1 MIRNYFKIA
10 WRSLQKNKLFSLI
23 NIISLA
29 IGLSASFV
37 IGMMVYYDFTFD
49 KFHTD
54 GDRIYRVTTQFND
67 PEGDYYSSG
76 IPFPLVDAVKNE
88 VSGLEATAFFHQFS
102 SVNVKPTGTEELFKQ
117 QDFVVFTDQGYFDL
131 FDYNWL
137 VGSAKNTLS
146 QPNEVILTEARAKL
160 YFPNLSPSQV
170 MGKTLNYND
179 SIPAVVTGIVA
190 DFAERSDLI
199 FQEFLSLD
207 TASQTNINY
216 QISGN
221 NWYGVYNTSQLWIK
235 LEKGTLLNNFQA
247 QLDDIAGKHQLK
259 EDLKFGSSRDFY
271 SQPLND
277 LHFNSEL
284 GVYDPEKAVADKD
297 VLVMLG
303 LVAMFL
309 LLLGCANFINLNT
322 AQASKRAKEIGIRK
336 TLGSSKGQLILQFLG
351 ETFLLTLIA
360 GAVSIILSMWL
371 IRIFNDFI
379 ADGIDISLL
388 MNPVILL
395 SIGALLVIV
404 TIAAGFYPGIVL
416 SKFNP
421 VRVLKGKNTEAG
433 GKNQLRKFLTV
444 FQFSIAFV
452 FIISTFLVG
461 KQISFLINKDMGFKT
476 ESVAFIETPYYVSS
490 LAKQKLLSQK
500 LADLSQLK
508 EVSLGGQSPASFDQS
523 ATAFVSNYD
532 DIERDTS
539 VRLLFGDT
547 KYLDLYKIPLLA
559 GRKPLNDTVKEV
571 VINTKALEKMG
582 FENPNEA
589 VNQSVTSGGVPYVIT
604 GVMANF
610 NQGSLRNEIE
620 PMAFV
625 GDMWRSFSSAFQVIH
640 FSFSAENYEDLTTTL
655 AMVESIYKEVYPNEP
670 IDLKFMDETILT
682 FYKKEQSMSKLLNWA
697 MGLSVLISCLGLL
710 GLVIYTTERRVK
722 EIGIRKVLGAS
733 IVQINTLLCKDF
745 VLLIIIAFVIATPIA
760 YWALDNWLQDF
771 ANRTELSWWIFASS
785 GIAMIL
791 LALIIMST
799 KTITTAM
806 ANPAKSLRTE

>member
-1 MIRNYFKIA
+1 MFRNYFKIA
-10 WRSLQKNKLFSLI
+10 WRNLWKNKLFSII
-23 NIISLA
+23 NVISLA

-49 KFHTD
+49 KFHPD

-67 PEGDYYSSG
+67 PEGDHFSSG

-88 VSGLEATAFFHQFS
+88 VSGLETAAFFHQFS
-102 SVNVKPTGTEELFKQ
+102 SVNVKPTGNEELFKQ
-117 QDFVVFTDQGYFDL
+117 QDFVVFTDHGYFDL

-137 VGSAKNTLS
+137 AGSAQKTLS
-146 QPNEVILTEARAKL
+146 QPNEVVLTEARAKL

-179 SIPAVVTGIVA
+179 SIPAVVTGVVA
-190 DFAERSDLI
+190 NFEERSDLI

-207 TASQTNINY
+207 TASQTNIHH

-235 LEKGTLLNNFQA
+235 LEQGTLLNNFQA
-247 QLDDIAGKHQLK
+247 QLDDIAGKHQME
-259 EDLKFGSSRDFY
+259 EDLKLGSGREFY
-271 SQPLND
+271 SQPLKD
-277 LHFNSEL
+277 LHFNDEL
-284 GVYDPEKAVADKD
+284 GIYDPEKAVADKD
-297 VLVMLG
+297 VIIMLG
-303 LVAMFL
+303 LLALFL

-371 IRIFNDFI
+371 IRIFDDFI

-395 SIGALLVIV
+395 SMGTLLVIV

-416 SKFNP
+416 SKFKP

-433 GKNQLRKFLTV
+433 AKNQLRKFLTV
-444 FQFSIAFV
+444 FQFTIAFV

-476 ESVAFIETPYYVSS
+476 ESVAFIETPHYVSS
-490 LAKQKLLSQK
+490 LAKQELLAQK
-500 LADLSQLK
+500 LANLSSLK
-508 EVSLGGQSPASFDQS
+508 KVSLGGQSPASFDQS
-523 ATAFVSNYD
+523 TTSFISIHD
-532 DIERDTS
+532 GEERKTS
-539 VRLLFGDT
+539 VRLLFGDPE
-547 KYLDLYKIPLLA
+547 YLDLYEIPLLA
-559 GRKPLNDTVKEV
+559 GRKPLNDTIKEI

-582 FENPNEA
+582 FDDPNQA
-589 VNQSVTSGGVPYVIT
+589 VNQKVTSGGVPYLIT
-604 GVMANF
+604 GVMADF
-610 NQGSLRNEIE
+610 NQGSLKQEIG
-620 PMAFV
+620 PMAFA
-625 GDMWRSFSSAFQVIH
+625 GGMWRSSSSGFKVAH
-640 FSFSAENYEDLTTTL
+640 FSFSSENYEDLTTTI
-655 AMVESIYKEVYPNEP
+655 ADVKSIYKEVYPNEP

-745 VLLIIIAFVIATPIA
+745 VILIFIAFVIAIPIA
-760 YWALDNWLQDF
+760 YYTLDDWLQDF
-771 ANRTELSWWIFASS
+771 ANRTELSWWIFAGS

-791 LALIIMST
+791 LALIIMSIR
-799 KTITTAM
+799 TIATAM
-806 ANPAKSLRTE
+806 ADPVKSLRTE

>member
-1 MIRNYFKIA
+1 MFRNYFKIA
-10 WRSLQKNKLFSLI
+10 WRNLWNNKLFSLI
-23 NIISLA
+23 NVISLA

-67 PEGDYYSSG
+67 PEGDYFSSG

-88 VSGLEATAFFHQFS
+88 VSGLETAAFFHQFT
-102 SVNVKPTGTEELFKQ
+102 SVNVKPTGTKDLFKQ

-131 FDYNWL
+131 FDYYWL
-137 VGSAKNTLS
+137 AGSAQKTLS
-146 QPNEVILTEARAKL
+146 QPNEVVLTEARAKL

-179 SIPAVVTGIVA
+179 SIPAVVTGVVA
-190 DFAERSDLI
+190 NFAERSDLV

-207 TASQTNINY
+207 TASQTNIHH

-221 NWYGVYNTSQLWIK
+221 NWYGVYNSSQLWIK
-235 LEKGTLLNNFQA
+235 IEKGTLLNNFQA
-247 QLDDIAGKHQLK
+247 QLDDIAGKHQME
-259 EDLKFGSSRDFY
+259 EDLKFGSSREFY
-271 SQPLND
+271 SQPLNN

-284 GVYDPEKAVADKD
+284 GIYDPDKAVADKD
-297 VLVMLG
+297 VLTMLG

-336 TLGSSKGQLILQFLG
+336 TLGSSKGQLIFQFLG

-371 IRIFNDFI
+371 IRIFEDFI

-395 SIGALLVIV
+395 SIGTLLVIV

-421 VRVLKGKNTEAG
+421 VRVLKGKHTEAG

-444 FQFSIAFV
+444 FQFTIAFV

-461 KQISFLINKDMGFKT
+461 KQIGFLINKDMGFKT
-476 ESVAFIETPYYVSS
+476 ESVAFIETPHYVSS
-490 LAKQKLLSQK
+490 LADQELLSQK
-500 LADLSQLK
+500 LANLSQLK
-508 EVSLGGQSPASFDQS
+508 KVSLGGQSPASFDQS

-532 DIERDTS
+532 GIERETS

-547 KYLDLYKIPLLA
+547 EYLDLYEIPLLA
-559 GRKPLNDTVKEV
+559 GRKPLNDTIKEV

-582 FENPNEA
+582 FDDPNEA
-589 VNQSVTSGGVPYVIT
+589 VNQTVTSGGVPYLIT
-604 GVMANF
+604 GVMADF
-610 NQGSLRNEIE
+610 NQGSLRKEIE

-640 FSFSAENYEDLTTTL
+640 FNISTENYEDLTTTL
-655 AMVESIYKEVYPNEP
+655 ADVESMYKEVYPNEP

-745 VLLIIIAFVIATPIA
+745 VILIFIAFVIAIPIA

-771 ANRTELSWWIFASS
+771 ANRTELSWWIFAGS

-791 LALIIMST
+791 LALIIMSIR
-799 KTITTAM
+799 TIATAM
-806 ANPAKSLRTE
+806 ADPVKSLRTE